1 MAVLLAA
8 ALMLRR
14 CEDPE
19 PVPIEEGFLRE
30 PVQQIQRTKDFEQQH
45 LDQVRER
52 QREMDRR
59 LEEDGG

>member
-1 MAVLLAA
+1 MLGV

-19 PVPIEEGFLRE
+19 PVPIEQGFLRE
-30 PVQQIQRTKDFEQQH
+30 PVQQIQRTKDYEQQH

-52 QREMDRR
+52 QRRMDQQ
-59 LEEDGG
+59 LDEDSG

>member
-1 MAVLLAA
+1 MLLGL

-30 PVQQIQRTKDFEQQH
+30 PVQQIQRTKDYQQQH

-52 QREMDRR
+52 QERLDRQ
-59 LEEDGG
+59 LDEDAG